1 MMSGSVFVMNWA
13 ILFGSLVVVGLAL
26 IVIAVCGLVLSR
38 GRLERGIQSESLGKS
53 PELPGQQPEL
63 PGQQPEQSVR

>member
-13 ILFGSLVVVGLAL
+13 ILFGALVVVGLVL

-38 GRLERGIQSESLGKS
+38 ARDVR
-53 PELPGQQPEL
+53 GQQPEK
-63 PGQQPEQSVR
+63 SVH